1 MKKLGFVFSSAPH
14 GSASG
19 REGLDAVLAT
29 SNYSENLALFFVGD
43 GVMQLLANQR
53 PNEIGCRDYIS
64 TFKML
69 SLCDVE
75 EIYVCDSS
83 LKERGLS
90 HSSLVIDA
98 DIVSSATISEQLSA
112 CTKVLQF

>member
-14 GSASG
+14 GSAAG

-29 SNYSENLALFFVGD
+29 SNYSEDLVLFFVGD
-43 GVMQLLANQR
+43 GVMQLLAGQS
-53 PNEIGCRDYIS
+53 PDTVLCRDYIS

-75 EIYVCDSS
+75 EVYVCAES
-83 LKERGLS
+83 LAERGLS
-90 HSSLVIDA
+90 EQPLIISAEKVSA
-98 DIVSSATISEQLSA
+98 DEIATTLGRCS
-112 CTKVLQF
+112 KVLQF

>member
-1 MKKLGFVFSSAPH
+1 MNKIGFVFSSAPH
-14 GSASG
+14 GNASG

-29 SNYSENLALFFVGD
+29 SNYSEDLILFFVGD
-43 GVMQLLANQR
+43 GVMQLLADQK
-53 PNEIGCRDYIS
+53 PDEVLSRDYIS

-75 EIYVCDSS
+75 EIYVCADS
-83 LKERGLS
+83 LAERGLS
-90 HSSLVIDA
+90 DHPLVIGVEKISPT
-98 DIVSSATISEQLSA
+98 DIAASLGQ

>member
-14 GSASG
+14 GSAAG

-29 SNYSENLALFFVGD
+29 SNYSEDLVLFFVGD
-43 GVMQLLANQR
+43 GVMQLLAGQS
-53 PNEIGCRDYIS
+53 PDTVLCRDYIS

-75 EIYVCDSS
+75 GVC
-83 LKERGLS
+83 L
-90 HSSLVIDA
+90 
-98 DIVSSATISEQLSA
+98 
-112 CTKVLQF
+112 C

>member
-14 GSASG
+14 GTASG

-29 SNYSENLALFFVGD
+29 SNYSEDLVLYFVGD
-43 GVMQLLANQR
+43 GVMQLIAYQQPADIL
-53 PNEIGCRDYIS
+53 CRDYIS

-75 EIYVCDSS
+75 EIYVCNDS
-83 LKERGLS
+83 LKARGLS
-90 HSSLVIDA
+90 DLPLVVDAEKVSPQTIAASLSQCA
-98 DIVSSATISEQLSA
+98 R
-112 CTKVLQF
+112 VLHF